1 MPDEGF
7 GEDEVVLRVEC
18 FELAEIAERSP
29 FVADSDF
36 GGEFGGVEPLY
47 RGESVVSAAHIKG

>member
-7 GEDEVVLRVEC
+7 GEDEVVFGVEC
-18 FELAEIAERSP
+18 FELAEIAEWSP

-36 GGEFGGVEPLY
+36 GREFRGVEPLY
-47 RGESVVSAAHIKG
+47 GGRLAVLVAHIKG